1 MNENGRDPYF
11 RLLSTM
17 RQEASG
23 LAPLYFCLG
32 EVLEI
37 SEETLRIRAD
47 GHELDEEDLFINDQL
62 RVNFEEEAEIT
73 LDAPELTMTGTLHGA
88 AAPCPN
94 GGHSF
99 FQVDRITE
107 GCICDETARYKVKY
121 RLAAGDTVL
130 LIPDRDRQVYYVVM
144 KVVKHGAVSADQAA
158 GAAR

>member
-1 MNENGRDPYF
+1 MNETGRDPYL
-11 RLLSTM
+11 RLLNTV
-17 RQEASG
+17 RKEADG
-23 LAPLYFCLG
+23 LSPLYFCLG
-32 EVLEI
+32 KVLEI
-37 SEETLRIRAD
+37 SATTLRIRAD
-47 GHELDEEDLFINDQL
+47 GHELDEDDLLINDQL

-73 LDAPELTMTGTLHGA
+73 LDTPDLTMTGMLMGA
-88 AAPCPN
+88 ASPCPN

-99 FQVDRITE
+99 FQVSSIEEGRIY
-107 GCICDETARYKVKY
+107 DETARYKVKY